1 MTTRINKYILTAM
14 GILTVVSPAFAADTT
29 LSGII
34 KDGSTDLPIAGVRV
48 SVFNGEGAAISNND
62 GQFSI
67 PFMGKEAVLRVEMN
81 GYDVRFV
88 PVSIE
93 NKADIILQP
102 STGLGYDLGA
112 YTSAVPSNSTTL
124 FPISEINADQGLD
137 NLQGDVFTITRS
149 GMAGSGVSTYIDGLH
164 SLSSSSQPLYV
175 VDGVIWPQAPDNAS
189 VIEGYFY
196 NPLSL
201 IDPRDIAK
209 MTVLKDGSGI
219 YGAKGGNGV
228 ILIETR
234 RGEDAATRI
243 EAFAMLGIHSPG
255 KKMPVMNASQYRT
268 YVSDIL
274 KGRYENSTQVGNLN
288 FLNDDPTS
296 PGYFLTHNNT
306 DWQNLTTHTGLLM
319 NYGINVRGG
328 DDRALYAFSFGYAK
342 GDGSIRKTSFD
353 RLNIRF
359 NSDIN
364 LWRGFKL
371 RFDIAFAQATR
382 KLFDDGINAV
392 SSPGYLSMVKSPLFH
407 PNVLTSL
414 GGVTNKYADVDEL
427 GTGNPLSIIDL
438 GVGHNRTYRF
448 NLNALPRYDFNEKWA
463 VQGRVSYTFDKAKEN
478 SFLPD
483 YGVEETDMVN
493 NNGEIYA
500 VSKNRVKSQMGRLT
514 SFDMDIHGEYNP
526 LKNIVNDL
534 SFMLGYRF
542 TNDTYLYSYGEGHN
556 TSSDYMND
564 LSNTTSSLHF
574 SDGLDSKWRNMA
586 WYLTANYNLLNRY
599 LFSAEVDM
607 ETSSKFGK
615 EAPGAL
621 HIGGVSWGLFPKV
634 NAAWI
639 ISAEPWMRN
648 VDWLSLLKLYA
659 TYSLTGND
667 NVPIY
672 ATKTYYQSS
681 SFMDNAFGWTVANL
695 GNPKLKWESTSTF
708 RVGLDMKFFNDRW
721 MLGGD
726 FFYSTTSDLLMKKN
740 LESEVGLATMWTNN
754 GSLRNIGFNIST
766 IVRAVNL
773 RDWKLDIA
781 AGVGHYANRLTKLN
795 GGSFTTDI
803 LGAQILTQEG
813 SPIGLFYGY
822 KTNGVYATASEAN
835 NAHIG
840 IRNNDGSVSYFSAGD
855 MIFEDFNHDG
865 LIDEKDRVVIG
876 NPNPDVYGN
885 FSFRLQWK
893 NLSLSSLFT
902 FVAGNDVY
910 NALRANLE
918 SGSTTYNQSVA
929 LLNRWVAN
937 GHQTDIPRATYGDPM
952 GNSRFSDRWIEDGSY
967 LKWKSLELSY
977 EIPLKSSFIQGLS
990 VSVAMNNILTFTKYL
1005 GPDPEFSYGM
1015 SPLYLGVDAGLTSP
1029 GREFCFGIKINL

>member
-1 MTTRINKYILTAM
+1 
-14 GILTVVSPAFAADTT
+14 
-29 LSGII
+29 
-34 KDGSTDLPIAGVRV
+34 
-48 SVFNGEGAAISNND
+48 
-62 GQFSI
+62 
-67 PFMGKEAVLRVEMN
+67 
-81 GYDVRFV
+81 
-88 PVSIE
+88 
-93 NKADIILQP
+93 
-102 STGLGYDLGA
+102 
-112 YTSAVPSNSTTL
+112 
-124 FPISEINADQGLD
+124 
-137 NLQGDVFTITRS
+137 
-149 GMAGSGVSTYIDGLH
+149 
-164 SLSSSSQPLYV
+164 
-175 VDGVIWPQAPDNAS
+175 
-189 VIEGYFY
+189 
-196 NPLSL
+196 
-201 IDPRDIAK
+201 
-209 MTVLKDGSGI
+209 
-219 YGAKGGNGV
+219 
-228 ILIETR
+228 
-234 RGEDAATRI
+234 
-243 EAFAMLGIHSPG
+243 
-255 KKMPVMNASQYRT
+255 
-268 YVSDIL
+268 
-274 KGRYENSTQVGNLN
+274 
-288 FLNDDPTS
+288 
-296 PGYFLTHNNT
+296 
-306 DWQNLTTHTGLLM
+306 
-319 NYGINVRGG
+319 
-328 DDRALYAFSFGYAK
+328 
-342 GDGSIRKTSFD
+342 
-353 RLNIRF
+353 
-359 NSDIN
+359 
-364 LWRGFKL
+364 
-371 RFDIAFAQATR
+371 
-382 KLFDDGINAV
+382 
-392 SSPGYLSMVKSPLFH
+392 
-407 PNVLTSL
+407 
-414 GGVTNKYADVDEL
+414 
-427 GTGNPLSIIDL
+427 
-438 GVGHNRTYRF
+438 
-448 NLNALPRYDFNEKWA
+448 
-463 VQGRVSYTFDKAKEN
+463 
-478 SFLPD
+478 
-483 YGVEETDMVN
+483 
-493 NNGEIYA
+493 
-500 VSKNRVKSQMGRLT
+500 MGRLT

-574 SDGLDSKWRNMA
+574 SEGLDSKWRNMA
-586 WYLTANYNLLNRY
+586 WYLTANYSLRNRY
-599 LFSAEVDM
+599 LFSAELDM

-648 VDWLSLLKLYA
+648 VDWVSLLKLYA
-659 TYSLTGND
+659 TYSITGND
-667 NVPIY
+667 NVPVY

-681 SFMDNAFGWTVANL
+681 SLMDNAFGWTVANL

-721 MLGGD
+721 SLGGD

-740 LESEVGLATMWTNN
+740 LQDEVGLATMWTNN
-754 GSLRNIGFNIST
+754 GSLRNIGFNVST

-773 RDWKLDIA
+773 RDWKLDIGA
-781 AGVGHYANRLTKLN
+781 SVGHYTNRLTKLN
-795 GGSFTTDI
+795 GGAFTTDI

-822 KTNGVYATASEAN
+822 KTNGVFATASEAN
-835 NAHIG
+835 KANIG
-840 IRNNDGSVSYFSAGD
+840 IRNNDGSISYFSAGD

-902 FVAGNDVY
+902 FLAGNDVY

-1005 GPDPEFSYGM
+1005 GPDPEFSYGV
-1015 SPLYLGVDAGLTSP
+1015 SPLYLGVDAGLIAP